1 MRSSEHYAKKID
13 FSSCSSLGPITSGS
27 PWLIINFS
35 FSKIHNFSLCVQIMS
50 RVGCSQTSPP
60 PTDCRS
66 DQSWWID
73 CEIKICFLNYFL
85 LLLLLFAKLY
95 HFFFWPFASASIK
108 TNVSMDVCF
117 SFHTQPVGL
126 WVVFKC
132 LNVCLNVYVCPSISL
147 STNMCVCDCL
157 FHGVRLN
164 SIRMCYEY
172 LEFGYTWLYFPCR

>member
-1 MRSSEHYAKKID
+1 
-13 FSSCSSLGPITSGS
+13 
-27 PWLIINFS
+27 
-35 FSKIHNFSLCVQIMS
+35 
-50 RVGCSQTSPP
+50 
-60 PTDCRS
+60 
-66 DQSWWID
+66 
-73 CEIKICFLNYFL
+73 
-85 LLLLLFAKLY
+85 
-95 HFFFWPFASASIK
+95 
-108 TNVSMDVCF
+108 MDVCF